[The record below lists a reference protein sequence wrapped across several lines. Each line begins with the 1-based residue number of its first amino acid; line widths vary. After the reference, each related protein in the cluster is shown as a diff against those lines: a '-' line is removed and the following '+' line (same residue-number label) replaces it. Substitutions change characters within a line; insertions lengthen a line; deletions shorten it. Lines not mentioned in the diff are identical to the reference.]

1 VIDLKNKKVK
11 ENLKMMSVD
20 ELNFKISVAED
31 DSSIVDEIASKVVSN
46 YADDLD
52 KLMTETHEFVTGDE
66 YALKTLEEF
75 LLKLSST
82 LYFVGSNLEKIG
94 IRDDIS
100 KQLKSNKYND
110 TYLGTLTHA
119 EINKTKK
126 TVAEVTAIAENESQY
141 ESAVNLIYSRAYK
154 ILKFKVESGYRMVD
168 TLKKCMSKRI
178 AEMQLSGFDSGVT
191 FNSDE
196 MGDDII

>member
-1 VIDLKNKKVK
+1 MLNI
-11 ENLKMMSVD
+11 D
-20 ELNFKISVAED
+20 ELNVKMEVAES
-31 DSSIVDEIASKVVSN
+31 DSSIVDGITTQVVST

-52 KLMTETHEFVTGDE
+52 RLMAETHQFVTEEE
-66 YALKTLEEF
+66 YTLKTLEEF

-94 IRDDIS
+94 IRDDIA

-110 TYLGTLTHA
+110 TYLGTLTSA

-178 AEMQLSGFDSGVT
+178 AEMQLSGFDGGTT
-191 FNSDE
+191 FSFDT
-196 MGDDII
+196 MGEDIV

>member
-1 VIDLKNKKVK
+1 VK
-11 ENLKMMSVD
+11 EIFKMMNID
-20 ELNFKISVAED
+20 ELNVKIEVAEN
-31 DSSIVDEIASKVVSN
+31 DSSIVDGITTKVVST

-52 KLMTETHEFVTGDE
+52 RLMNETHQFVTDE
-66 YALKTLEEF
+66 EYTLKTLEEF

-94 IRDDIS
+94 IRDDIA

-110 TYLGTLTHA
+110 TYLGTLTSA

-178 AEMQLSGFDSGVT
+178 AEMQLSGFDGGTT
-191 FNSDE
+191 FSFDA
-196 MGDDII
+196 MGEDIV